1 MNMKKIY
8 EKPMLLKRQKL
19 SAVTA
24 QQANSGVIGPTG
36 PAG

>member
-1 MNMKKIY
+1 MKKTY

-24 QQANSGVIGPTG
+24 QQANSGGPTG